1 MRMDEQNKR
10 YEEYKNS
17 GLEVDEIIPFSGPMH
32 NGVEIKWASPD
43 IGFGSYFLYR
53 SRANQILW
61 ADSECMDAGDD
72 KAFLM
77 ALMDLVKEK
86 VLQEAIIER

>member
-1 MRMDEQNKR
+1 MDEQNKR

-43 IGFGSYFLYR
+43 IGFGSYFFTRSNYR
-53 SRANQILW
+53 EI
-61 ADSECMDAGDD
+61 
-72 KAFLM
+72 KAEFYT
-77 ALMDLVKEK
+77 
-86 VLQEAIIER
+86 